1 METTQGAT
9 VIPNFEYQITESDM
23 DIIRLRRRFKIV
35 LDDLFDII
43 TTVICDEFIDCN
55 TYREARDNICKKL
68 SDYITNM
75 KDSGLFNESDNFSIS
90 IINTVLDS
98 VFIDLERQSTSDC
111 PSSIKMIA
119 EQSLSYLDSEKK
131 KSELFHIIKE
141 RLRIIKN
148 DVFKVG
154 ACPLSDN
161 LKGLEY

>member
-35 LDDLFDII
+35 LDDLFGII
-43 TTVICDEFIDCN
+43 KNIICDEFMDCE
-55 TYREARDNICKKL
+55 TYQDAHDNICKRL
-68 SDYITNM
+68 SEAITDM
-75 KDSGLFNESDNFSIS
+75 KDSGLFRESDEFSIS

-98 VFIDLERQSTSDC
+98 VFIELDC
-111 PSSIKMIA
+111 A
-119 EQSLSYLDSEKK
+119 KK
-131 KSELFHIIKE
+131 KSELFHIINE

-148 DVFKVG
+148 DVFEQG